1 VAGAPEG
8 GRRAADAAPGGEP
21 DPDTRGGRTGE
32 GRLSDDARTLA
43 LWVAELLGLSLANFR
58 LRETLRSQSTR
69 DPLTG
74 LFNRRYMEDSLER
87 ELHRAA
93 REEGTLG
100 TIMLDLDHFKA
111 LNDQAGHVAGDRV
124 LRSLADLL
132 RSHVRAGDVVC
143 RYGGE
148 EFTVLMPDAGLDETL
163 ARAEI
168 LRAAVED
175 ASRTEPLPVTISAGV
190 AVYPVHASSGS
201 ELIDAA
207 DAALY
212 AAKAR
217 GRNRVMTAAAS
228 RST

>member
-1 VAGAPEG
+1 
-8 GRRAADAAPGGEP
+8 
-21 DPDTRGGRTGE
+21 
-32 GRLSDDARTLA
+32 
-43 LWVAELLGLSLANFR
+43 
-58 LRETLRSQSTR
+58 
-69 DPLTG
+69 
-74 LFNRRYMEDSLER
+74 
-87 ELHRAA
+87 
-93 REEGTLG
+93 
-100 TIMLDLDHFKA
+100 
-111 LNDQAGHVAGDRV
+111 
-124 LRSLADLL
+124 
-132 RSHVRAGDVVC
+132 VVC

-190 AVYPVHASSGS
+190 AVYPVHASTGS

>member
-1 VAGAPEG
+1 
-8 GRRAADAAPGGEP
+8 
-21 DPDTRGGRTGE
+21 
-32 GRLSDDARTLA
+32 
-43 LWVAELLGLSLANFR
+43 
-58 LRETLRSQSTR
+58 
-69 DPLTG
+69 
-74 LFNRRYMEDSLER
+74 MEDSLER

-190 AVYPVHASSGS
+190 AVYPVHASTGS